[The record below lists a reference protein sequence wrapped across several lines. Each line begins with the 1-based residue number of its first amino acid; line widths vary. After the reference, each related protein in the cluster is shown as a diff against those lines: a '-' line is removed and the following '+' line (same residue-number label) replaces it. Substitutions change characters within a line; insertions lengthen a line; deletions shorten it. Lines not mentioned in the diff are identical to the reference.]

1 MKKRLMVLVILAL
14 SVSLAAVAQAAA
26 WPPKSLAFQWQNDP
40 NVYTILAIK
49 QTGSVK
55 TLNRTTKFY
64 DLSGATFDST
74 DANLQY
80 PIGGYG
86 YVNGAAFIFCLSGTM
101 EFAGSNGFFNLEGT
115 LFPTGGGTT
124 VRGSF
129 NGGWGTT
136 VAVPIVV
143 VPASA
148 LNFPLM
154 P

>member
-14 SVSLAAVAQAAA
+14 SVSLAAVAQAAT

-55 TLNRTTKFY
+55 TANRTTKFY
-64 DLSGATFDST
+64 DLSGATFNST
-74 DANLQY
+74 NPALQY
-80 PIGGYG
+80 PMGGYG
-86 YVNGAAFIFCLSGTM
+86 YVNGAAFIFSLSGTM
-101 EFAGSNGFFNLEGT
+101 DFVGSNGFFNLEGT

-129 NGGWGTT
+129 DAVWGTA
-136 VAVPIVV
+136 VAIPILV